1 MSPLEIAGSIFW
13 IALFAVVLRAVY
25 RAVFMRRPL
34 NGQVIKWEHGW
45 WWAIEYV
52 DGLRVEVLG
61 PFGDFSEASFAQH
74 PLSFYR
80 RKKSSR
86 NSATSESKAMP

>member
-1 MSPLEIAGSIFW
+1 MNFLEIAGSIFL
-13 IALFAVVLRAVY
+13 IAIFAVALRSMY
-25 RAVFMRRPL
+25 RAVIVRRPL
-34 NGQVIKWEHGW
+34 NRQVIKWEHGW